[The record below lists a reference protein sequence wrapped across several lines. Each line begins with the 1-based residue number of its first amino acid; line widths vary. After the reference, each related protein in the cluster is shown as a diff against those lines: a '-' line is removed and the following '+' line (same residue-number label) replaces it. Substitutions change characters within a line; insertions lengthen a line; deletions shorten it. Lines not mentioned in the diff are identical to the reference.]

1 MRKTPKKNCIKL
13 AKHDVQYNEILNKMA
28 DYSVT
33 TTGTNR
39 ECSVKERIPP
49 LKTVEEL
56 FQLEDNL
63 KNPEFRSIDFKIMS
77 TLCSPGLGAKGTNVC
92 YKIIDYFFS
101 TELLTLVS
109 WSGNSRDQNV
119 KVEFKFFAQTRH
131 MFFSVIDNADPTIS
145 QLETDDF
152 IKSIIKNSRQRFQAT
167 IKHVSN
173 ISNIEP
179 TIDVEVQQPTVTYDE
194 QNND

>member
-1 MRKTPKKNCIKL
+1 
-13 AKHDVQYNEILNKMA
+13 MA

-63 KNPEFRSIDFKIMS
+63 KNPEFRSIYFKIMS
-77 TLCSPGLGAKGTNVC
+77 TLCSPGLGAIGTNVC
-92 YKIIDYFFS
+92 YKII
-101 TELLTLVS
+101 ELLTLIS
-109 WSGNSRDQNV
+109 WCGNFGLYQNV
-119 KVEFKFFAQTRH
+119 KVAFKFFAQTRH

-152 IKSIIKNSRQRFQAT
+152 IKSIIENSRQRFQAT
-167 IKHVSN
+167 IKPVSN

-179 TIDVEVQQPTVTYDE
+179 TTDVTAYSHL
-194 QNND
+194 